1 MTASGVF
8 RLGGVADGTTLAL
21 TDLPALPETPGT
33 TAPAGATAAPVLERG
48 PRVAHRTP
56 LRVWLRTAD
65 ATAPA
70 TVTLRLLDPLG
81 RAVER
86 TVTVPGFVPTPAYSL
101 TVVRTS
107 TTPTGVLLAVGCDA
121 PTGAA
126 AGIVLAVQGI
136 SRRFDPLPWPRPRP
150 RPSKVTG
157 QFPLA
162 TIATGKLTFP
172 ADGRVHVVR
181 PLRAPLWPREARY
194 AVFVPLVSPV
204 EVTLALLGPGGE
216 QLVTVTAA
224 L

>member
-1 MTASGVF
+1 
-8 RLGGVADGTTLAL
+8 
-21 TDLPALPETPGT
+21 
-33 TAPAGATAAPVLERG
+33 
-48 PRVAHRTP
+48 
-56 LRVWLRTAD
+56 
-65 ATAPA
+65 
-70 TVTLRLLDPLG
+70 
-81 RAVER
+81 
-86 TVTVPGFVPTPAYSL
+86 
-101 TVVRTS
+101 
-107 TTPTGVLLAVGCDA
+107 
-121 PTGAA
+121 
-126 AGIVLAVQGI
+126 VQGI

-194 AVFVPLVSPV
+194 AMFVPLVSPV

-216 QLVTVTAA
+216 QLVTVTTA